1 MREIKFESRS
11 AVGNQI
17 RECIAVNKINA
28 AIKTLAG
35 FEMRT
40 ERISATPYIKWK
52 RIDWMDHSLF
62 NDTVA
67 TASFTLYLG

>member
-28 AIKTLAG
+28 AIKNLAG
-35 FEMRT
+35 FEMGT
-40 ERISATPYIKWK
+40 ERI
-52 RIDWMDHSLF
+52 
-62 NDTVA
+62 
-67 TASFTLYLG
+67 

>member
-17 RECIAVNKINA
+17 RECIAVNKIDA
-28 AIKTLAG
+28 AIKILAR

-40 ERISATPYIKWK
+40 EKI
-52 RIDWMDHSLF
+52 
-62 NDTVA
+62 
-67 TASFTLYLG
+67 